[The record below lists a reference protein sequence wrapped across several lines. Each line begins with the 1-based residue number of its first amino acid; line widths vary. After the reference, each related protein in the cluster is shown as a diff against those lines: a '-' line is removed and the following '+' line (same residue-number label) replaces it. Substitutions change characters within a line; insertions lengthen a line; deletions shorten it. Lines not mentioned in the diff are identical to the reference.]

1 MRENCSECGLLGGR
15 GEPGGDTRT
24 RNTERGLLAG
34 VCASETALRRKENM
48 EGEGTGRKN
57 CKSSSLHGKVRLHP
71 SAVRRRA
78 GPVRKH
84 ARPNAYTASAR
95 SRGNHASPILASERF
110 VRAVIAAVARIVPSR
125 SGKRCSQPC
134 AERANQGVA
143 EASLLRLGNGP
154 LHFPQR
160 HRHLQPNRQ
169 CECLST
175 RWMPASP
182 PRRPASSSH
191 SAETK
196 KARWLSRRG

>member
-1 MRENCSECGLLGGR
+1 MRQRDSTQEGRSREGG
-15 GEPGGDTRT
+15 
-24 RNTERGLLAG
+24 
-34 VCASETALRRKENM
+34 
-48 EGEGTGRKN
+48 GTGRTS
-57 CKSSSLHGKVRLHP
+57 CKSLSLHGNWKQICLSTTVRSHP

-84 ARPNAYTASAR
+84 DAQPTRPNAFTTSAR

-160 HRHLQPNRQ
+160 HRHLQPNR
-169 CECLST
+169 
-175 RWMPASP
+175 
-182 PRRPASSSH
+182 RRESSS
-191 SAETK
+191 SLLPSGLTV
-196 KARWLSRRG
+196 SVRGDKNATC